1 MSTKKATT
9 FSPCNEN
16 LIQTAKPEEKQK
28 VYLSNLIDNIN
39 INNNANSFYKEDSLF
54 KKRLEKLNYKFY
66 TETEKYLNNK
76 LEVESSQDQ
85 LFVILFKQISLY
97 MEENERLNQ
106 LLKEKSDTD
115 KHFNKDDVSLII
127 SQFHKKERDKLAT
140 QQTINYLKAS
150 NINLEKKISEK
161 TKAEEKIKAENESL
175 KRQLKF
181 YKDKLQLEVNVKK
194 TIQTVAK
201 RTNKNPSLT
210 INYEDNQKTN
220 NLKESFVRTVDNK
233 TVKNVVKSTVANE
246 SGKINY
252 LEITV
257 NKLKN
262 DDDKLSESSK
272 KGRKSILSEDI
283 EDNQDEKENTKRSM
297 ASRNVQSHSPNN
309 NLGLNFSTALT
320 SKNKQANFL
329 KFSKQVKRN
338 LFQKPDQEVKGCSS
352 TQNKSTEPSKE
363 KSNEYSKSNNN

>member
-1 MSTKKATT
+1 M
-9 FSPCNEN
+9 
-16 LIQTAKPEEKQK
+16 
-28 VYLSNLIDNIN
+28 
-39 INNNANSFYKEDSLF
+39 
-54 KKRLEKLNYKFY
+54 
-66 TETEKYLNNK
+66 
-76 LEVESSQDQ
+76 
-85 LFVILFKQISLY
+85 
-97 MEENERLNQ
+97 
-106 LLKEKSDTD
+106 
-115 KHFNKDDVSLII
+115 
-127 SQFHKKERDKLAT
+127 
-140 QQTINYLKAS
+140 
-150 NINLEKKISEK
+150 
-161 TKAEEKIKAENESL
+161 

-329 KFSKQVKRN
+329 KFSKQVI
-338 LFQKPDQEVKGCSS
+338 
-352 TQNKSTEPSKE
+352 T
-363 KSNEYSKSNNN
+363 